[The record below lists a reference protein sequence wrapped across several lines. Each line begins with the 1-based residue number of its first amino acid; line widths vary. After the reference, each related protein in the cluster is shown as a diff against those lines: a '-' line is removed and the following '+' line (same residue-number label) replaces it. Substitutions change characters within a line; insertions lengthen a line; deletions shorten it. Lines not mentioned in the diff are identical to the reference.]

1 MVEVDWSQLITALL
15 GSSLISSIIVA
26 VVNHF
31 LSKRFNEKN

>member
-31 LSKRFNEKN
+31 K

>member
-15 GSSLISSIIVA
+15 GSFFNLSIIVA

-31 LSKRFNEKN
+31 K

>member
-15 GSSLISSIIVA
+15 GSSLISSIIV

-31 LSKRFNEKN
+31 